1 LTRAPVIWSHS
12 SARHFNPIS
21 RNVPDNVL
29 KKIGTGKE
37 KVDGVVMVN
46 FYPAFV
52 LPAGEIAN
60 TSTIADH
67 VEWIAGVTGREQ

>member
-37 KVDGVVMVN
+37 KVN